1 MHLSIFNFNSFIWK
15 SIAAA
20 LGLTLLYVV
29 VISLTQPKITF
40 TQNQYQANIIFA
52 QDFIYRHP
60 KPSRV
65 IVGSSMATR
74 MKFDKEDNVYNLAF
88 GGGGP
93 LTGLE
98 IIRKSGY
105 VPEAIFIESNI
116 FTMPAD
122 RKFLDALFVPVLFE
136 LRGKI
141 IALQEK
147 YQILNLAGT
156 FIYSFAGRS
165 QGEKLHRKVDK
176 KLLDRLVKNALKNAD
191 KVMIGEKDL
200 LLKQWHKEMSYFQKK
215 GTKIVFFEM
224 PNDPRLAQTPGREQ
238 VRTLIRKEFL
248 SVPYIK
254 ENNTNNHFKTGDGI
268 HLTLKSAI
276 AFSRHFKEKVLQQ

>member
-1 MHLSIFNFNSFIWK
+1 M
-15 SIAAA
+15 A
-20 LGLTLLYVV
+20 LGLTLLYIV
-29 VISLTQPKITF
+29 VISATKPKVTF

-74 MKFDKEDNVYNLAF
+74 MKFDKGEDVYNLAL

-105 VPEAIFIESNI
+105 IPEAIFIESNI

-147 YQILNLAGT
+147 YQTLNLVGT
-156 FIYSFAGRS
+156 FIYIFAGRS
-165 QGEKLHRKVDK
+165 QEEKLHQRIDK
-176 KLLDRLVKNALKNAD
+176 KLLDRLVKST
-191 KVMIGEKDL
+191 
-200 LLKQWHKEMSYFQKK
+200 LKQQNKPVIKNKEKLLSDWHRNIDYFLKK
-215 GTKIVFFEM
+215 GTKLIFFEM
-224 PNDPRLAQTPGREQ
+224 PNDSRLAETEARKTVRNFIKTEFPSIPSIEQNNSDDRYQT
-238 VRTLIRKEFL
+238 
-248 SVPYIK
+248 S
-254 ENNTNNHFKTGDGI
+254 DGI
-268 HLTLKSAI
+268 HLTVKSAI
-276 AFSRHFKEKVLQQ
+276 DFAAYFKREILSQTDSN